1 MIISRFLYALVRLTA
16 LLGLLALASTSHA
29 QARQQTLLVLGDS
42 ISAAYGMSLA
52 EGWVALMSRSL
63 AATHPQYQVINAS
76 ISGETTG
83 GGLLRLPA
91 LLLKHQPQLV
101 LIELGGNDGLRGHPI
116 AGLRSNLEAL
126 VTMSQEADST
136 VLLLPMEMPPN
147 YGKRYTTSFR
157 SAYKTA
163 AKNTVATLGP
173 FILQDIAT
181 DSKLMQA
188 DQIHPTAAAQQLI
201 ADQVLLALAPL
212 LVSRQQEAT
221 L

>member
-1 MIISRFLYALVRLTA
+1 MIISRFLYALVRFTA

-42 ISAAYGMSLA
+42 ISAAYGMSLE

-63 AATHPQYQVINAS
+63 AVTHPQVQVINVS

-91 LLLKHQPQLV
+91 LLVKHQPQLT
-101 LIELGGNDGLRGHPI
+101 LIELGGNDGLRGYPI

-126 VTMSQEADST
+126 VSLSQEADSA
-136 VLLLPMEMPPN
+136 VLFLPMEMPPN

-157 SAYKTA
+157 TAYKTV
-163 AKNTVATLGP
+163 AKNTGATLGP

-181 DSKLMQA
+181 DSQLMQA

-201 ADQVLLALAPL
+201 ADQVLLVLTPLLAP
-212 LVSRQQEAT
+212 QQQKVT